1 MRSLGVTIDP
11 RIDQS
16 VVCSCREWHGLR
28 RYRRVRSLG
37 VTRDDIACIYENVW
51 GKPPTASQECDIK
64 VGIGIVVLNLGLV
77 SKLMLLS

>member
-1 MRSLGVTIDP
+1 MLIIDQSVVCSCREWHGPRRYCLVRSLGVTID
-11 RIDQS
+11 IHIVQS

-51 GKPPTASQECDIK
+51 GKPPTAS
-64 VGIGIVVLNLGLV
+64 L
-77 SKLMLLS
+77 